1 MENKERYLNAK
12 RAFLLTHIGL
22 EPMTP
27 TSNVVL
33 YQLS

>member
-1 MENKERYLNAK
+1 MNNN
-12 RAFLLTHIGL
+12 LLSHIGL